1 VCYSYNT
8 LCKEVMVMISFHE
21 LTLNN
26 EKPVYLQLA
35 DYVKKKIFLEEIKDG
50 DELPSRRELAG
61 TLGINPNT
69 VQKAYKELES
79 QGILTTSSNVKSVVA
94 VNSCVK
100 DRIKE
105 ELKKEA
111 TLKYIEYLKSI
122 NLSFKEAIELLTELW
137 E

>member
-1 VCYSYNT
+1 MCYSYNT

>member
-1 VCYSYNT
+1 
-8 LCKEVMVMISFHE
+8 MISFHE

-35 DYVKKKIFLEEIKDG
+35 DHVKKKIFLEEIKDG

>member
-1 VCYSYNT
+1 MCYSYNT

-122 NLSFKEAIELLTELW
+122 NLSFKESIELLTELW

>member
-1 VCYSYNT
+1 
-8 LCKEVMVMISFHE
+8 MISFHE

-35 DYVKKKIFLEEIKDG
+35 DHVKKKIFLEEIKDG

-122 NLSFKEAIELLTELW
+122 NLSFKESIELLTELW

>member
-1 VCYSYNT
+1 
-8 LCKEVMVMISFHE
+8 MISFHE